1 MAKSLFKKIFKAE
14 KPIIAMLHV
23 FEGRKQDQT
32 RQVLED
38 LKILQQY
45 VDGVIVENYGF
56 GYFDPNNATR
66 ETANRLLEI
75 TEAVMQLANIPVG
88 INVLPNDYW
97 KAFHIAGSAGARFVQ
112 LDHVTGRF
120 AGCKPVDSKELLK
133 IRRLHGEVALLGG
146 IHPKYY
152 RLMDPCTSIS
162 ESAISAMALCD
173 AVVVTGDY
181 TGGAAKLED
190 LMLVKHAIGAHPVL
204 VGSGFNAQNAKDQL
218 SIADG
223 AIVGTSTKIHGVRKG
238 EPVDE
243 DMVKK
248 LMKEVAKLR

>member
-1 MAKSLFKKIFKAE
+1 MAS
-14 KPIIAMLHV
+14 
-23 FEGRKQDQT
+23 
-32 RQVLED
+32 
-38 LKILQQY
+38 
-45 VDGVIVENYGF
+45 
-56 GYFDPNNATR
+56 
-66 ETANRLLEI
+66 RLLEI
-75 TEAVMQLANIPVG
+75 TQAVIQKANIPVG

-97 KAFHIAGSAGARFVQ
+97 KAFHIAGVTGARFVQ
-112 LDHVTGRF
+112 LDHVTGQF
-120 AGCKPVDSKELLK
+120 VGCKQVNPKELLK
-133 IRRLHGEVALLGG
+133 IRRLHPEVALLGG

-152 RLMDPCTSIS
+152 RLANPCTSIS

-181 TGGAAKLED
+181 TGGAVKLED

-204 VGSGFNAQNAKDQL
+204 VGSGLNAQNAKDQL
-218 SIADG
+218 FIADG
-223 AIVGTSTKIHGVRKG
+223 AIVGTSTKKRGVQKG